1 MKKYIATLI
10 FSLLFG
16 LTTLTTLAALNTTT
30 NSTAGDN
37 IYIAGNPD
45 FYPFEYYDEKSK
57 TYEGILPAFYEQL
70 SEQTGIELT
79 YICAGEKN
87 QQKRLVANKQVE
99 LVSAFTEEMSDLAES
114 HTVFTYEKDGEK
126 ISVNIGFTEI
136 MPEETKSVILDKLKK
151 KTTDEWLSSTLAVSS
166 APEKISPWIWYLLG
180 NVLVLGVIALSLS
193 VVGRRRRKAIEE
205 TKKTD
210 SLTGIGN
217 VEYLK
222 YAYEHYLPE
231 SMYYLYYA
239 TYIALNS
246 ENFEKYLG
254 TSELDETQQYAA
266 NILSTDIGDN
276 DFVARIDS
284 GVFVLFFQGVDE
296 QRATERIEELLR
308 KLNNNSKNFFFR
320 AGLYHLGK
328 AKQSLESIIYNARQG
343 YNYAA
348 EKRQLYCITN
358 KDILDHTAFQ
368 ARLRKRLID
377 AVDNDEFEM
386 FLQFIVNQEGAI
398 IGAEALSRWNNK
410 EEGLLAPGH
419 YIADMMNLN
428 LIDRLDFCILEKAC
442 KQLAEWNRSEYQHL
456 SISCNFTRITV
467 SMPDF
472 LSRFHAVVD
481 KYTFDHK
488 RLIIEL
494 TEDSLADNMALAYQ
508 NILACKKKGFRIAL
522 DDMGSGYSSL
532 SDLCD
537 YPIDVIKI
545 DRHIVAKSSSYR
557 ANLLLRGL
565 VTLAHELGIQVLCE
579 GVETADENQR
589 VIDNGCDYIQGFYYS
604 RVLPKENAM
613 DYYDNYMK
621 KRTT

>member
-410 EEGLLAPGH
+410 EG
-419 YIADMMNLN
+419 
-428 LIDRLDFCILEKAC
+428 K
-442 KQLAEWNRSEYQHL
+442 
-456 SISCNFTRITV
+456 
-467 SMPDF
+467 
-472 LSRFHAVVD
+472 
-481 KYTFDHK
+481 
-488 RLIIEL
+488 
-494 TEDSLADNMALAYQ
+494 
-508 NILACKKKGFRIAL
+508 
-522 DDMGSGYSSL
+522 
-532 SDLCD
+532 
-537 YPIDVIKI
+537 
-545 DRHIVAKSSSYR
+545 
-557 ANLLLRGL
+557 
-565 VTLAHELGIQVLCE
+565 
-579 GVETADENQR
+579 
-589 VIDNGCDYIQGFYYS
+589 
-604 RVLPKENAM
+604 NAA
-613 DYYDNYMK
+613 
-621 KRTT
+621 